1 MKKLLLPL
9 LLGASAPV
17 FALPAASGAW
27 ATALPEDC
35 AVATAT
41 SSQPHGTDSIVSRGY
56 DLRLAG
62 EHAHQELHAGDIT
75 ATGSGMN
82 AAELH
87 DLEDAASLVMVATL
101 TGHHSDHCPNSYF
114 LQVVAPVLDGV
125 QSGKSYD
132 LVWDN
137 ADMSTGTV
145 HLFFRRAHL
154 RLTGGRTPDAPA
166 VMTLETQG
174 VNINGSKNH
183 LLEATM
189 PQQASASASMPASD
203 IVPLAAA
210 IVGHP
215 SESVA
220 VPVELTSVRAVRDT
234 MQISG
239 NGKATLTGNADASAG
254 EGHIAVQHLDDIIA
268 TLRDSG
274 QTKASAALVLAKL
287 FGHRSSTGTSWD
299 VNWDAG
305 VLTVNH
311 IPLPIH

>member
-9 LLGASAPV
+9 LLGTFAPV
-17 FALPAASGAW
+17 FACSASSAW
-27 ATALPEDC
+27 ATSLPAEC
-35 AVATAT
+35 AVSTAT
-41 SSQPHGTDSIVSRGY
+41 TTQPHGAGSLMSRGY
-56 DLRLAG
+56 DLRLVG
-62 EHAHQELHAGDIT
+62 EHAHQELQAGDIIVSGNGLD
-75 ATGSGMN
+75 AGS
-82 AAELH
+82 LQ
-87 DLEDAASLVMVATL
+87 DLEDAASLVMVASL
-101 TGHHSDHCPNSYF
+101 SGHHSDHCPNAYF
-114 LQVVAPVLDGV
+114 LQAVAPVLDGV

-137 ADMSTGTV
+137 GVMSTGTV
-145 HLFFRRAHL
+145 HLSFRRAHL
-154 RLTGGRTPDAPA
+154 RLTGGSTPDAQA

-189 PQQASASASMPASD
+189 PQQASASASMPVSSMG
-203 IVPLAAA
+203 PLAAA
-210 IVGHP
+210 IVGHAA
-215 SESVA
+215 ESVA
-220 VPVELTSVRAVRDT
+220 VPVELTSVKAVRDT

-287 FGHRSSTGTSWD
+287 FGHRGTNGTSWD